1 MTHTHRAT
9 GSRTPHGIRDHATHA
24 PRETASKHVRVLT
37 GDVVASS
44 TSLILDAV
52 LGSCVAVCLHDPLL
66 EIGGMNHILLPGSST
81 DQTCSRY
88 GVHAMELLIN
98 ELMKLGA
105 DRRRLL
111 AKAFGGVNVLADLK
125 TTRIGDINVRFVRQF
140 LETEGIQLI
149 AAKFGGKQAMHVLFR
164 TDSGKAIVRTVG
176 DDRLPSIAHDETA
189 YLRVHATDEYTS
201 GDVTLF

>member
-1 MTHTHRAT
+1 
-9 GSRTPHGIRDHATHA
+9 
-24 PRETASKHVRVLT
+24 
-37 GDVVASS
+37 
-44 TSLILDAV
+44 
-52 LGSCVAVCLHDPLL
+52 
-66 EIGGMNHILLPGSST
+66 MNHILLPGSST